1 MICDMKK
8 LLLFGNNS
16 EKSKLMKILHK
27 QGCVE
32 VSLAKQLEST
42 SYVLD
47 EKKIEEINRKL
58 SKIEFL
64 FNFLEEGEKVA
75 ARVAKEN
82 KKEYKPVKTSGLLI
96 PKQCLT
102 FEEFAASNEIEDKV
116 FDTINNF
123 ENISNEI
130 ISLRAENAKC
140 DNILKQVEV
149 FRKVPTMFSKFK
161 DTKNVSIVL
170 GTVSASK
177 LSLVSKLEEL
187 GAYVEVFNDTLSLNA
202 ISVIILKEKLEDI
215 QEVLSEMDFAK
226 CSLYL
231 EDCASDMILR
241 SEKTIKENLI
251 KIDELYCKAM
261 EDQNIIF
268 DAQRL
273 YDYYLL
279 EARKIECEG
288 LTASTQTSFLLEGW
302 IPAEKSEQLDKV
314 LNDSPLSLAYIIRD
328 PNEGEAVPTYC
339 ENNGVVNAYES
350 VTNMFSAPKYKEIDP
365 NPFVA
370 FFFFLFF
377 GMMLS
382 DAGYGLVLALGAGAI
397 LAITK
402 PKKGQSSLIKIVFM
416 GGISTILWGIVFG
429 SYFGI
434 SATDVKIADDSFFKF
449 LSIVDAEKGRHLWC
463 WFNPVEK
470 PLNMLYLSVGVGIF
484 QMLFGTGIKSVA
496 EFKSK
501 NILGGI
507 AALCWFFLVLGVAG
521 FAGGK
526 LLGLPQWLGT
536 VGIVLLVIGL
546 FLLMLGGSL
555 GKKGFGK
562 VTGALGA
569 LYDII
574 NFFSDLMSYT
584 RIFGLGL
591 ATAVIGM
598 VFNNIGLV
606 IYDMAGGV
614 IGVLALVIIAVI
626 GHVFSMAINALGS
639 YVHDSRLQFV
649 EFFGKFYEGGGELFR
664 PLGSEMKYYYINNEK
679 YSENK

>member
-1 MICDMKK
+1 MICDMRK

-27 QGCVE
+27 EGCVE
-32 VSLAKQLEST
+32 ISLAQKLDNT
-42 SYVLD
+42 SYVFD
-47 EKKIEEINRKL
+47 ESKIEDINRKL
-58 SKIEFL
+58 TKIEFL
-64 FNFLEEGEKVA
+64 FDFLLEGEKIA
-75 ARVAKEN
+75 AKYAKDN
-82 KKEYKPVKTSGLLI
+82 KQKYKPVKTSGLLI

-102 FEEFAASNEIEDKV
+102 FEEFASSLEVEDNV
-116 FDTINNF
+116 FSTIKNF
-123 ENISNEI
+123 EEISNKI
-130 ISLRAENAKC
+130 ISLRADNAKC

-149 FRKVPTMFSKFK
+149 FRKVPTKFSNFK
-161 DTKNVSIVL
+161 DTKNVSIFL

-177 LSLVSKLEEL
+177 LSMVSKLEEK
-187 GAYVEVFNDTLSLNA
+187 GAYVEVFNDTLPLNA
-202 ISVIILKEKLEDI
+202 ISIVVLKDHLDEVQSILSD
-215 QEVLSEMDFAK
+215 MDFVK
-226 CSLYL
+226 CSMYIEDVASNMIVNAEETIKANSKKIEELYL
-231 EDCASDMILR
+231 EAMKD
-241 SEKTIKENLI
+241 EK
-251 KIDELYCKAM
+251 
-261 EDQNIIF
+261 IIF

-279 EARKIECEG
+279 EKRKIECEG
-288 LTASTQTSFLLEGW
+288 LTASTSTSFLLEAW
-302 IPAEKSEQLDKV
+302 IPQEKAEQLDKV
-314 LNDSPLSLAYIIRD
+314 LNDSPLSLAYIIREPID
-328 PNEGEAVPTYC
+328 GESVPTYC
-339 ENNGVVNAYES
+339 ENNEVVSPYES

-382 DAGYGLVLALGAGAI
+382 DAGYGLILTLGAGAI

-402 PKKGQSSLIKIVFM
+402 PKKGQSNLIKIVFM
-416 GGISTILWGIVFG
+416 GGISTMLWGIVFG

-434 SATDVKIADDSFFKF
+434 SATDMGI
-449 LSIVDAEKGRHLWC
+449 WC

-470 PLNMLYLSVGVGIF
+470 PLNMLFLSVGMGIF

-501 NILGGI
+501 NYLGGI
-507 AALCWFFLVLGVAG
+507 AALCWFFLVFGIAG
-521 FAGGK
+521 FAGAK
-526 LLGLPQWLGT
+526 MLNMPSWLGT
-536 VGIVLLVIGL
+536 IGLVLVIVGL
-546 FLLMLGGSL
+546 VLLMLGGAL
-555 GKKGFGK
+555 GKKGAGRI
-562 VTGALGA
+562 TGALGA
-569 LYDII
+569 LYEII

-614 IGVLALVIIAVI
+614 IGVIGLVLIAII

-664 PLGSEMKYYYINNEK
+664 PLGSEMKYYYINDNK
-679 YSENK
+679 YIENKKINTEKTQEVL